1 MFWYV
6 CLAAGVAFYFFRR
19 REQVKRI
26 FTIAHYEAVYW
37 ILGGAA
43 TAENIMYAYKNKLT
57 DLSKRRG
64 DVAIVTGGS
73 RGIGLEVVKK
83 LLECDMHVVIAC
95 RRIQAGHNAIDAL
108 RRNGTTS
115 GQTDVIQLDTSSMT
129 SVRKFVDEFK
139 TKIGKLHLLINN
151 AGIMFVP
158 HSLTEDGFES
168 HLAVNYMGHALLT
181 HLLLP
186 LLKEAG
192 NKSEFYSRIVHV
204 SSCAHVPGSINFD
217 DINYERKLY
226 IPSEAYAQSKLAQ
239 ILFSNAV
246 NRILKG
252 ENARVTST
260 ALHPGVV
267 DTDLFE
273 GTTLKRFASWVPKLL
288 FRTPEEGCRS
298 VVYAALSQSIE
309 GEGGM
314 YISNCQRSWMS
325 SLARDVAQQEKLM
338 RKTAEM
344 LKLSKFC
351 GSTYNH
357 EGE

>member
-1 MFWYV
+1 M
-6 CLAAGVAFYFFRR
+6 
-19 REQVKRI
+19 
-26 FTIAHYEAVYW
+26 
-37 ILGGAA
+37 
-43 TAENIMYAYKNKLT
+43 
-57 DLSKRRG
+57 
-64 DVAIVTGGS
+64 
-73 RGIGLEVVKK
+73 
-83 LLECDMHVVIAC
+83 
-95 RRIQAGHNAIDAL
+95 
-108 RRNGTTS
+108 
-115 GQTDVIQLDTSSMT
+115 
-129 SVRKFVDEFK
+129 
-139 TKIGKLHLLINN
+139 
-151 AGIMFVP
+151 
-158 HSLTEDGFES
+158 
-168 HLAVNYMGHALLT
+168 NYYY
-181 HLLLP
+181 
-186 LLKEAG
+186 
-192 NKSEFYSRIVHV
+192 N
-204 SSCAHVPGSINFD
+204 C
-217 DINYERKLY
+217 RKLY

-288 FRTPEEGCRS
+288 FRVVTFWFISTFHCLYMFISTTTQKNQEIVTLLMYIFFCLQTPEEGCRS
-298 VVYAALSQSIE
+298 VVYSALSQSIE

-344 LKLSKFC
+344 LKLSTFC